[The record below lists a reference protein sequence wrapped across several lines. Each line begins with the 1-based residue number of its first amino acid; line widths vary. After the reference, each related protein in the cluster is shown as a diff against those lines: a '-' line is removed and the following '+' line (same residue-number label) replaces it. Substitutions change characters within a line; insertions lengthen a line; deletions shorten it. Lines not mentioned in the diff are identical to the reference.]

1 MRVKHKLA
9 IMKNKGRFILI
20 GLLIWS
26 GFCNSQ
32 TISVNEQKNID
43 LFNEFKNYLMSS
55 LAVNK
60 NITDQACLKYIALHY
75 LVTKKN
81 LDSSNQA
88 TISDKE
94 LSPGQLESF
103 KSELNSFYS
112 FLRENEKSHL
122 AENLTITPIRLSK
135 DTFVYNRLTSFQKQN
150 TFVLF
155 DKRSPGKTISYILFL
170 PPIKN
175 KTDQPRIWS
184 WTLLFKF
191 GKLMFAS
198 VTGEEGYEYIFSP
211 EQFAK

>member
-1 MRVKHKLA
+1 MKLSTYS
-9 IMKNKGRFILI
+9 ILFF
-20 GLLIWS
+20 LLVLS
-26 GFCNSQ
+26 SACNSQ
-32 TISVNEQKNID
+32 PITIIEQRDIN
-43 LFNEFKNYLMSS
+43 LFNEFKNYLLTVVRKREDIADPSH
-55 LAVNK
+55 LK
-60 NITDQACLKYIALHY
+60 NVLLNYVFINRQ
-75 LVTKKN
+75 
-81 LDSSNQA
+81 LDSSKTT
-88 TISDKE
+88 TINDSELTSD
-94 LSPGQLESF
+94 QL
-103 KSELNSFYS
+103 KSLQNELNSFYN

>member
-1 MRVKHKLA
+1 MKLSTYS
-9 IMKNKGRFILI
+9 ILFF
-20 GLLIWS
+20 LLVLS
-26 GFCNSQ
+26 SACNSQ
-32 TISVNEQKNID
+32 PITIIEQRDIN
-43 LFNEFKNYLMSS
+43 LFNEFKNYLLTVVRKREDIADPSHLKNVLLNYVFINRQLYSS
-55 LAVNK
+55 KTTTINDSEL
-60 NITDQACLKYIALHY
+60 TSDQLKSLQ
-75 LVTKKN
+75 N
-81 LDSSNQA
+81 
-88 TISDKE
+88 
-94 LSPGQLESF
+94 
-103 KSELNSFYS
+103 ELNSFYN

-211 EQFAK
+211 GQFAK

>member
-1 MRVKHKLA
+1 EDIADPSHL
-9 IMKNKGRFILI
+9 KNVLLNYVFI
-20 GLLIWS
+20 
-26 GFCNSQ
+26 NRQ
-32 TISVNEQKNID
+32 
-43 LFNEFKNYLMSS
+43 
-55 LAVNK
+55 
-60 NITDQACLKYIALHY
+60 
-75 LVTKKN
+75 
-81 LDSSNQA
+81 LDSSKTT
-88 TISDKE
+88 TINDSELTSD
-94 LSPGQLESF
+94 QL
-103 KSELNSFYS
+103 KSLQNELNSFYN
-112 FLRENEKSHL
+112 FLRKNEKSHL

-198 VTGEEGYEYIFSP
+198 VTGEEGMNIFLARGNSRS
-211 EQFAK
+211 ELFFSQLGTIV

>member
-1 MRVKHKLA
+1 MKLSTYS
-9 IMKNKGRFILI
+9 ILFF
-20 GLLIWS
+20 LLVLS
-26 GFCNSQ
+26 SACNSQ
-32 TISVNEQKNID
+32 PITIIEQRDIN
-43 LFNEFKNYLMSS
+43 LFNEFKNYLLTVVRKREDIADPSH
-55 LAVNK
+55 LK
-60 NITDQACLKYIALHY
+60 NVLLNYVFINRQ
-75 LVTKKN
+75 
-81 LDSSNQA
+81 LDSSKTT
-88 TISDKE
+88 TINDSELTSD
-94 LSPGQLESF
+94 QL
-103 KSELNSFYS
+103 KSLQNELNSFYN

-211 EQFAK
+211 GQFAK